1 MTLTLKTF
9 TWAFDQFSVDKSSVE
24 FYSFDLDI
32 GPMAFV
38 LKLSLD
44 IAVFAVAD
52 PGFSWGGR
60 QLPKRVC

>member
-1 MTLTLKTF
+1 M
-9 TWAFDQFSVDKSSVE
+9 E

-52 PGFSWGGR
+52 PGFS
-60 QLPKRVC
+60 